1 MNYLNEN
8 KKTIIICF
16 SLIILA
22 LIIAYFIEN
31 DIFIKNGDKVINN
44 NYLKNYKI
52 NELTP
57 INMNEEQ
64 IARKY
69 LAEYTKLL
77 YNDPQIAFNLVEIEY
92 RDKKF
97 GNIDKFKEYFKD
109 KFDVKF
115 FNAQVEQLSIRNT
128 AMFKEFYIID
138 SSDNT
143 YIFREYSIMQYKVIF
158 DNYTI

>member
-1 MNYLNEN
+1 MNYLKEN
-8 KKTIIICF
+8 KTTIIICI
-16 SLIILA
+16 SLILLA
-22 LIIAYFIEN
+22 LIITYFIKN
-31 DIFIKNGDKVINN
+31 DIFLSTGDKVIKD
-44 NYLKNYKI
+44 NYLRNYKV

-77 YNDPQIAFNLVEIEY
+77 YYDPVLAYDLIEMEY

-97 GNIDKFKEYFKD
+97 ENIDKFKEYFNN
-109 KFDVKF
+109 KFDSKF
-115 FNAQVEQLSIRNT
+115 FNAQVEQLSIKNT
-128 AMFKEFYIID
+128 AMFKEFHIID

-158 DNYTI
+158 DSYTI

>member
-1 MNYLNEN
+1 MNYLKEN

-97 GNIDKFKEYFKD
+97 GNIDKFKEHFKD